1 VSAFRRFG
9 TRVRAEPAWLRQT
22 VFARLGTDWAPR
34 KLRGVR
40 FWAVVD
46 DEEAVELF
54 AREEDA
60 QAFLADV
67 YADEPELG

>member
-1 VSAFRRFG
+1 
-9 TRVRAEPAWLRQT
+9 
-22 VFARLGTDWAPR
+22 
-34 KLRGVR
+34 VR

-46 DEEAVELF
+46 DEKAVELF

-67 YADEPELG
+67 YADEPELADALRLQPVELDI